1 MIQCPLYSR
10 VGQGNFTPNFSHL
23 PAGLPAARRAGRE
36 LYVNLSIIPFGRE
49 IAPLSSYGSYYAVN
63 FH

>member
-1 MIQCPLYSR
+1 MKQCPVYSR
-10 VGQGNFTPNFSHL
+10 VSQGTFAPNFSHL
-23 PAGLPAARRAGRE
+23 PAAGRE
-36 LYVNLSIIPFGRE
+36 LYVNLSITPFGRE